1 METHSAYIILVF
13 SDTERDD
20 ILISYGFEDELN
32 TVVSILLCWFTTHN
46 LKKKLIIE
54 FVIF

>member
-1 METHSAYIILVF
+1 MEMHSAYIILVF
-13 SDTERDD
+13 SDTERND

-32 TVVSILLCWFTTHN
+32 TVVSILSFWFTTQ
-46 LKKKLIIE
+46 KKSITE

>member
-1 METHSAYIILVF
+1 MEIHSAYIILVF
-13 SDTERDD
+13 SDTERND

-32 TVVSILLCWFTTHN
+32 TVVSIWLCWFTTH
-46 LKKKLIIE
+46 KKKSIIE